1 MYIYILLYIYIY
13 PHLIYHEDLVLD
25 ENTEIAGRKAT
36 YCAKDDSKLVWYL

>member
-1 MYIYILLYIYIY
+1 MYIYITVYIY

-36 YCAKDDSKLVWYL
+36 YGAKDDSKLVWYL